1 MNPSQL
7 DATLLWVVVFVVVT
21 PLVVIG
27 SGELEGR
34 LRYRDSRFV
43 SAVSTLRLWVLPLVA
58 TWLVAGAILGF
69 DSFIAH
75 LLASAALIAVAADV
89 IAVVRVLLNAVRERS
104 ASGARRQ
111 VPGLLLAVPRIL
123 VMVVA
128 GWILV
133 VSVWDFD
140 LSSLFAALGVTSLII
155 SVALQDTLS
164 SIASGFTL
172 MLDRP
177 FQPGDW
183 VDSGGVQ
190 GKIVDVNWRSTR
202 IQTRNLDI
210 VVVPNG
216 TLAGAMITN
225 FDEPARLHRVVV
237 ELQVAFVNPPTL
249 AKDMILDA
257 ARSVPGVLADPSPTV
272 FVTQVDDPLMGY
284 EVRMWVNDF
293 SIAPRV
299 QSDFRSLVWYM
310 SHRHD
315 VPLPSPAYDLY
326 NYDGVEA
333 SISGI
338 PDRAEIRRR
347 LQESDLFG
355 TLEDDELDRI
365 SALSKPDRFEVDE
378 SVSGIEVGDS
388 VLYTLWTGRAH
399 LEIVR
404 NDGSV
409 HAIASLASGDVFGMV
424 QPAEDGTYV
433 PRVVADTDCEVIST
447 DLSVAGPVIARNPG
461 LVDALNQI
469 MTTRTR
475 RIERLASDSLRVAA
489 IDTDTGAPD
498 DSDEEVNAS

>member
-1 MNPSQL
+1 MTASQL
-7 DATLLWVVVFVVVT
+7 DATLMWVVAFTVLT

-43 SAVSTLRLWVLPLVA
+43 PAVSTLRLWVLPLVA
-58 TWLVAGAILGF
+58 TWLVAGAVLGF
-69 DSFIAH
+69 DTVIVR
-75 LLASAALIAVAADV
+75 LIGSAALVAIAADI
-89 IAVVRVLLNAVRERS
+89 IAVVRVLIDAVRARS

-111 VPGLLLAVPRIL
+111 LPGLLLAVPRLLVIL
-123 VMVVA
+123 VAAWV
-128 GWILV
+128 LV
-133 VSVWDFD
+133 VGVWDFD
-140 LSSLFAALGVTSLII
+140 LSSLFAALGVTSLIL

-183 VDSGGVQ
+183 IDAEGIQ
-190 GKIVDVNWRSTR
+190 GTVVDVNWRSTR
-202 IQTRNLDI
+202 IETRNLDI

-216 TLAGAMITN
+216 TLAGAIITN
-225 FDEPARLHRVVV
+225 YDEPARLHRVVV

-257 ARSVPGVLADPSPTV
+257 ARSVPGVLGDPTPTV
-272 FVTQVDDPLMGY
+272 HVTQVDDPLMGY

-333 SISGI
+333 SASGI

-347 LQESDLFG
+347 LLASDLFDA
-355 TLEDDELDRI
+355 LDDDELDRL
-365 SALSKPDRFEVDE
+365 SALSKPDRFEADE
-378 SVSGIEVGDS
+378 SVAGIDAGDRF
-388 VLYTLWTGRAH
+388 LYTLWTGRAH
-399 LEIVR
+399 LEAVR

-409 HAIASLASGDVFGMV
+409 HTIASLAPGDVFGLV
-424 QPAEDGTYV
+424 QPAEDGTFV
-433 PRVVADTDCEVIST
+433 PRVVADTDCEVVST
-447 DLSVAGPVIARNPG
+447 DLSVAGPLIARNPG
-461 LVDALNQI
+461 LVEALNQI

-475 RIERLASDSLRVAA
+475 RIERLASDSHLAAA
-489 IDTDTGAPD
+489 IDTGATASD
-498 DSDEEVNAS
+498 DSGEEVDAS